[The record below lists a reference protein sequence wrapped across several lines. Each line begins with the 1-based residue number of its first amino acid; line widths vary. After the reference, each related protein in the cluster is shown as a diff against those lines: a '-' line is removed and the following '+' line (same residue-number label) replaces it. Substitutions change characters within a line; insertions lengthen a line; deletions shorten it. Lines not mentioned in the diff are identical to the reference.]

1 MKINLSDEAKE
12 LIEFLKNEYGEILF
26 NISGGCCDGTSA
38 MCYAKG
44 DFIVPMRNKHLGQ
57 VLGCDV
63 FIDQDQYEY
72 FKDYDIFLEAQKTAC
87 HGNSFSLEVE
97 HGYSF
102 VVKSVS

>member
-1 MKINLSDEAKE
+1 MKIDVSDEAKKVV
-12 LIEFLKNEYGEILF
+12 EFLKKEYGEILF

-38 MCYAKG
+38 MCYQKG

-63 FIDQDQYEY
+63 FIDPDQYEY
-72 FKDYDIFLEAQKTAC
+72 FKDYDVFIDIRSTFC

-102 VVKSVS
+102 VVESLK